1 MKKQSS
7 ICIAGGG
14 STFTPGIVL
23 MLMENQERFPIRQI
37 KLYDNN
43 AERQNKLAEA
53 LGILMKE
60 RYPEVAFSWTTDP
73 ETAFTDIDFC
83 MAHIRVGLYAMR
95 ELDEKIPL

>member
-60 RYPEVAFSWTTDP
+60 RYPEVAFSWTTDQKRHLRILI
-73 ETAFTDIDFC
+73 FVW
-83 MAHIRVGLYAMR
+83 HIFVLVYTQCVN
-95 ELDEKIPL
+95 